1 MCVCVCVCV
10 KGGEG
15 SQVQFGLQKNFCISA
30 VLCLPDR
37 KMSRTALQFLRSF
50 SNRFSL
56 LCSCLA
62 VLTVS
67 AVCSVYGLLSVDKA
81 PPLGRNTSQGN
92 MVSCDII
99 SRQFRY
105 KSAEHGIDS
114 AVDFSDY
121 VVLCSLYCAGP
132 GRFEEFLHH
141 TPERPSDE

>member
-1 MCVCVCVCV
+1 MPDETKHTRAALIKCLFVASIVCVCVCVCVCV

-67 AVCSVYGLLSVDKA
+67 AVLVSIFFRLIR
-81 PPLGRNTSQGN
+81 PLVGAKHVSRN
-92 MVSCDII
+92 M
-99 SRQFRY
+99 
-105 KSAEHGIDS
+105 SA
-114 AVDFSDY
+114 
-121 VVLCSLYCAGP
+121 
-132 GRFEEFLHH
+132 
-141 TPERPSDE
+141 